1 MNLHLIKRMDLNFY
15 MLFSLGLFKKEQ
27 NHKTNR
33 IMELKN
39 LFNLSSESLEKLDLA
54 LANLPAEAKVASSE
68 ANWNDCVSCKGGSC
82 TTGFGGD

>member
-1 MNLHLIKRMDLNFY
+1 MDLNFY

-68 ANWNDCVSCKGGSC
+68 VNWNDCMSCKGGSC
-82 TTGFGGD
+82 TAGFDGGDDGFK